1 MENNSEL
8 SQLIKRYFNEQC
20 FAVLATQSEGQPYT
34 NLVAFAEFADL
45 RSLLFVTS
53 RDTRK
58 YANTLASKK
67 VALLVD
73 NRKNQV
79 SDFQD
84 AVAITALGTVEEV
97 DAGNKDNLSGIYLAK
112 HPQLKEFLHK
122 PLNALMV
129 VTITEYIFA
138 TFEGVRRVPVAEIK

>member
-1 MENNSEL
+1 MENNSDL
-8 SQLIKRYFNEQC
+8 SKLIKRYFDEQR
-20 FAVLATQSEGQPYT
+20 FAVLGTQSEGQPYT
-34 NLVAFAEFADL
+34 NLVAFAEFANL

-58 YANTLASKK
+58 YANTLLSKK

-73 NRKNQV
+73 SRKNEA
-79 SDFQD
+79 SDLLN

-97 DAGNKDNLSGIYLAK
+97 DADNKENLSRIYLAK

-122 PLNALMV
+122 PLTALMQ
-129 VTITEYIFA
+129 VTITEYIVA
-138 TFEGVRRVPVAEIK
+138 TFEGVRKFPIEDTG